1 MLRWAL
7 EHGEA
12 YSAAQERVEQD
23 GSDIPEELLPPD
35 FLDGYDGWYADFFRL
50 STERQIGM
58 AEGEIPASAIER
70 HTAGWPYDDAAMFEH
85 CMREMDKIY
94 LARSEKPADAAPEM
108 SAEEQ
113 FMAAFADRM

>member
-12 YSAAQERVEQD
+12 YSAAKKLAAED
-23 GSDIPEELLPPD
+23 GSDVPGDLLPPE
-35 FLDGYDGWYADFFRL
+35 FLDGFGGWYTDFFRL

-58 AEGEIPASAIER
+58 AEGEIPSSAIDR
-70 HTAGWPYDDAAMFEH
+70 HTVGWPYDDAAMFEH

-94 LARSEKPADAAPEM
+94 LARSEKPADAAPQM

-113 FMAAFADRM
+113 FMAAFAGRM